1 MKHLYLSIIKTQ
13 SVMIGLITAIIFQV
27 LFSIIWLTGY
37 DHVTDR
43 INKFKIIIVNSD
55 SKIGDQIANS
65 LEENLKFKV
74 TQLSDIKSAM
84 KKLDDRKVQ
93 MVIHLPEDFTETL
106 QNNEKAKIIY
116 SLNES
121 NPSMLKGVMQ
131 IVQNNVTSTINKEMV
146 KSGLQNTFEQMEV
159 PSYTANELV
168 QGLSDR
174 VHPVVNNINKVSN
187 FSKLMVPM
195 MLVMASFTG
204 AMLFILE
211 MNKAFKPYKILYN
224 RWQRFGTRV
233 LLIFTAAI
241 LISTFGTIMVNL
253 MGVHSDQGF
262 FTMWFFQIIYV
273 LTFLFLAQI
282 PFFIVSDAGGWVN
295 IAMLSIQLLSSG
307 TTIPRELLSSFYQ
320 TVSNFLPATYA
331 VEGIM
336 KLVTGG
342 SSIYHEII
350 MLCKILMV
358 IFAITLILV
367 TIQREKRK
375 GKVITI

>member
-1 MKHLYLSIIKTQ
+1 MKSLYLSILKTP
-13 SVMIGLITAIIFQV
+13 SVIIGLITAVIFQV
-27 LFSIIWLTGY
+27 LFSVIWLTGY

-43 INKFKIIIVNSD
+43 IDQFKIIVVNND
-55 SKIGDQIANS
+55 SKIGVQIAKNLDKS
-65 LEENLKFKV
+65 LKFKV
-74 TQLSDIKSAM
+74 TQSTVLKSAM
-84 KKLDDRKVQ
+84 EKLDDREVQ
-93 MVIHLPEDFTETL
+93 MVINIPKDFTDKL
-106 QNNEKAKIIY
+106 QKNEMAKIVY

-131 IVQNNVTSTINKEMV
+131 TVENKVTATLNKELV
-146 KSGLQNTFEQMEV
+146 KSGLQVTFENMNV
-159 PSYTANELV
+159 PLNQSNELSKH
-168 QGLSDR
+168 LSER

-187 FSKLMVPM
+187 FSRLMVPM

-204 AMLFILE
+204 SMLFILE
-211 MNKAFKPYKILYN
+211 INKAFKAYKNLYN
-224 RWQRFGTRV
+224 RWQKFGSRV
-233 LLIFTAAI
+233 LLIITATI

-262 FTMWFFQIIYV
+262 LTMWLFQIMYV
-273 LTFLFLAQI
+273 LTFLFLAQV

-320 TVSNFLPATYA
+320 TISNFLPATYA

-342 SSIYHEII
+342 SSITYEII

-358 IFAITLILV
+358 IIVITLILV
-367 TIQREKRK
+367 TLQRENKK
-375 GKVITI
+375 DKILTV